1 MVYFLGRDVDVYIF
15 NESQATT
22 ANATIGTSGSEAVN
36 GAATLSQTF
45 ATAMASGGSA
55 SNTLADFDKQNDITG
70 IDVSTGVMDED
81 NSFVGQMQAG
91 KVEIKKEV
99 TLSLTRKK
107 NNNCWDVIFNGP
119 INSSYSEITSQKGG
133 ARWGHGSNS
142 SNIGAGLTNPK
153 DVRALGGSATQI
165 GYGYRIALVLKSG
178 SATDGTTETMTIPN
192 CALNS
197 YSVTLGAD
205 AVDEETL
212 EFVTNQ
218 SPRFSIGTEFNYT
231 LTDKA
236 AF

>member
-1 MVYFLGRDVDVYIF
+1 
-15 NESQATT
+15 
-22 ANATIGTSGSEAVN
+22 
-36 GAATLSQTF
+36 
-45 ATAMASGGSA
+45 MASGGSA
-55 SNTLADFDKQNDITG
+55 SNTLADFDKQSDITG

-119 INSSYSEITSQKGG
+119 INSGYMEITSQKGG
-133 ARWGHGSNS
+133 ARWGHADNS
-142 SNIGAGLTNPK
+142 SALAAGLINPK
-153 DVRALGGSATQI
+153 DVRDMLSTSGKV
-165 GYGYRIALVLKSG
+165 GYGYRVALVLKSG
-178 SATDGTTETMTIPN
+178 TATDGTTETMTIPN

-218 SPRFSIGTEFNYT
+218 SPRFSIGTEYNYT
-231 LTDKA
+231 LTDKT

>member
-15 NESQATT
+15 NEAQATT

-55 SNTLADFDKQNDITG
+55 SNTLADFDKQSDITG

-99 TLSLTRKK
+99 TVSLTRKK

-119 INSSYSEITSQKGG
+119 INSGYMEITSQKGG
-133 ARWGHGSNS
+133 ARWGHADNS
-142 SNIGAGLTNPK
+142 SALAAGLINPK
-153 DVRALGGSATQI
+153 DTRDMNNTGERHVINIWKSWIWLPCSLSIEVRNRDRRNHRDNDNTQ
-165 GYGYRIALVLKSG
+165 LCNK
-178 SATDGTTETMTIPN
+178 
-192 CALNS
+192 
-197 YSVTLGAD
+197 
-205 AVDEETL
+205 
-212 EFVTNQ
+212 FVFCNIRCRR
-218 SPRFSIGTEFNYT
+218 SR
-231 LTDKA
+231 
-236 AF
+236 